1 MSGKDLIIEPHEYNL
16 DRVLAN
22 LDDIRRL
29 NKQRFEMEQLTAIV
43 FEDVDRLIC
52 VGYKQTSVDDYWVRG
67 HMPEFPLLPG
77 VLMCESAAQ
86 LASYFS
92 QKFDLLGAET
102 VGLGGLEDV
111 RIRGMVRPGDR
122 LVVAVQ
128 QLKIRRGAMIVCRF
142 QGLVDDV
149 LVCEGIIK
157 GVPLS
162 GATSPASSATG
173 TAHG

>member
-1 MSGKDLIIEPHEYNL
+1 VSGKDLIIEPHEYRL
-16 DRVLAN
+16 DNILADVN
-22 LDDIRRL
+22 EIRRF
-29 NKQRFEMEQLTAIV
+29 NKQRHEMEQLTAIV
-43 FEDVDRLIC
+43 FEDVERLIC
-52 VGYKQTSVDDYWVRG
+52 VGYKQTSTDDFWVRG

-77 VLMCESAAQ
+77 VMMCEAAAQ

-128 QLKIRRGAMIVCRF
+128 QLKIRRGAMIICRF
-142 QGLVDDV
+142 QGLVDDA
-149 LVCEGIIK
+149 LVCEGTIK
-157 GVPLS
+157 GVPLAAAPAPTASAS
-162 GATSPASSATG
+162 GSAP
-173 TAHG
+173 